1 MKIVYLIT
9 KSEIGGAQVHLLS
22 LIKHAREKSH
32 EVYLI
37 TGSEGWMKSEA
48 EKLGAKTYI
57 NQYVANSFN
66 PIRALKAILLLRK
79 TIDEIHPDIVHAHS
93 GAAGFLGRISLLGK
107 FKTVF
112 TAHGWSFTP
121 GTPVLR
127 RMIAVVAERFAS
139 LFTDK
144 IICVSNFDY
153 NLAKK
158 YAILKE
164 KYLVQIYNAVE
175 TPPNFIREY
184 KEKVEILFIGR
195 LAMPKNLPFF
205 FKAFSDLPK
214 DIQAKA
220 NIKIIGDG
228 PLMEE
233 YKESAKRFDI
243 SSSVSFLG
251 TTTRSE
257 LGDYLQSADIF
268 VLPTLWE
275 GFPMTILEAMSY
287 GVPVIASSVG
297 GIPEI
302 VNESV
307 GALVG
312 KKNTK
317 GFTDKLSFLILN
329 KEEREKRGQNARKL
343 IEEKFTLQEMLG
355 KTFTLY
361 SDLVSEN
368 NLNSFQDDSNI

>member
-22 LIKHAREKSH
+22 LIKYAREKTH
-32 EVYLI
+32 EVHLI
-37 TGSEGWMKSEA
+37 VGSDGWMKLEA
-48 EKLGAKTYI
+48 QKLGAKTYI

-79 TIDEIHPDIVHAHS
+79 TINKINPDIVHAHS

-121 GTPVLR
+121 GAPALR
-127 RMIAVVAERFAS
+127 RIFAVVAEKLSSF
-139 LFTDK
+139 FTDK
-144 IICVSNFDY
+144 IICVSKFDY

-164 KYLVQIYNAVE
+164 EDLVQIYNAVE
-175 TPPNFIREY
+175 IPTNFIRED
-184 KEKVEILFIGR
+184 KEKLEILFIGR
-195 LAMPKNLPFF
+195 LAMPKNLPLFF
-205 FKAFSDLPK
+205 RAFSDLPK

-233 YKESAKRFDI
+233 CKESAKGFGI

-251 TTTRSE
+251 TTTRGE
-257 LGDYLQSADIF
+257 LGTYLQSADIF

-287 GVPVIASSVG
+287 GVPVIASSAG

-302 VNESV
+302 VDESV
-307 GALVG
+307 GALVD
-312 KKNTK
+312 KNNIK

-355 KTFTLY
+355 KTFALY

-368 NLNSFQDDSNI
+368 NLNSFQDNSNI

>member
-22 LIKHAREKSH
+22 LIKYAREKTH
-32 EVYLI
+32 EVHLI
-37 TGSEGWMKSEA
+37 VGSDGWMKLEA
-48 EKLGAKTYI
+48 QKLGAKTYI

-79 TIDEIHPDIVHAHS
+79 TINKINPDIVHAHS

-121 GTPVLR
+121 GAPALR
-127 RMIAVVAERFAS
+127 RIFAVVAEKLSSF
-139 LFTDK
+139 FTDK
-144 IICVSNFDY
+144 IICVSKFDY

-164 KYLVQIYNAVE
+164 EDLVQIYNAVE
-175 TPPNFIREY
+175 IPTNFIRED
-184 KEKVEILFIGR
+184 KEKLEILFIGR
-195 LAMPKNLPFF
+195 LAMPKNLPLFF
-205 FKAFSDLPK
+205 RAFSDLPK

-233 YKESAKRFDI
+233 CKESAKGFGI

-251 TTTRSE
+251 TTTRGE
-257 LGDYLQSADIF
+257 LGTYLRSADIF

-302 VNESV
+302 VDESV
-307 GALVG
+307 GALVD
-312 KKNTK
+312 KNNIK

-355 KTFTLY
+355 KTFALY

-368 NLNSFQDDSNI
+368 NLNSFQDNSNI